1 MIHFLQGFL
10 IGFALAAPVGPVGLL
25 CIRRSI
31 AHGRL
36 AGFLTGLG
44 AAFADGVLGLIAALG
59 LTAITTFV
67 ARHASVFQLTGGLFM
82 LVMGLITLRS
92 RPTPRAGETPEV
104 SRLSTARLSKV
115 MLATF
120 AIAVLNPPTITAC
133 LGIFTS
139 FAVDLHTAGTRQAFV
154 LVLGIFLGSTAW
166 WLILSSLAH
175 TLGRRLKSGGLRIID
190 LSAGALIIAFGLW
203 QLGRLVWNQG

>member
-36 AGFLTGLG
+36 AGFLSGLG
-44 AAFADGVLGLIAALG
+44 AAFADGILGLVAALG
-59 LTAITTFV
+59 LTTITGFV
-67 ARHASVFQLTGGLFM
+67 ARHTFAFQLSGGLFM
-82 LVMGLITLRS
+82 LAMGAIMLRAHAA
-92 RPTPRAGETPEV
+92 RPSPEV
-104 SRLSTARLSKV
+104 DRLSTAQLSTV
-115 MLATF
+115 MLSTF

-139 FAVDLHTAGTRQAFV
+139 FAADLHTAGRGEAFL

-166 WLILSSLAH
+166 WLILSGAASA
-175 TLGRRLKSGGLRIID
+175 LGRRLKTGSLRIID
-190 LSAGALIIAFGLW
+190 LAAGGIIAAFGLW
-203 QLGRLVWNQG
+203 QLARLALPL